1 MATSY
6 AIYEAINYALKKGK
20 IYDFEGS
27 MIKGVCEFNS
37 SFNPE
42 WEVYYLITHCSR
54 KYKVLTNIKEILTYI
69 IRK

>member
-1 MATSY
+1 
-6 AIYEAINYALKKGK
+6 
-20 IYDFEGS
+20 